1 MRTSY
6 TANGRDCG
14 LDYCA
19 QWSWQ
24 EVANLNAAAS
34 SGEVHDH
41 ALFIT
46 GLVAPMIEIL
56 DAQQETVK
64 KTRQLAAE
72 KDQQATMA
80 LQKLQVE
87 NNKALQ
93 QLQEGSDRAAQH
105 KAFCDSLLL

>member
-1 MRTSY
+1 
-6 TANGRDCG
+6 
-14 LDYCA
+14 
-19 QWSWQ
+19 
-24 EVANLNAAAS
+24 
-34 SGEVHDH
+34 
-41 ALFIT
+41 
-46 GLVAPMIEIL
+46 MIEIL

>member
-1 MRTSY
+1 
-6 TANGRDCG
+6 
-14 LDYCA
+14 
-19 QWSWQ
+19 
-24 EVANLNAAAS
+24 LNAAAS

-87 NNKALQ
+87 NNKVLQ
-93 QLQEGSDRAAQH
+93 QLQEGSDRAVQH

>member
-1 MRTSY
+1 
-6 TANGRDCG
+6 
-14 LDYCA
+14 
-19 QWSWQ
+19 
-24 EVANLNAAAS
+24 
-34 SGEVHDH
+34 
-41 ALFIT
+41 
-46 GLVAPMIEIL
+46 MIEIL

-64 KTRQLAAE
+64 KTRELAAE

-93 QLQEGSDRAAQH
+93 QLQEGSDRAAEH

>member
-1 MRTSY
+1 
-6 TANGRDCG
+6 
-14 LDYCA
+14 
-19 QWSWQ
+19 
-24 EVANLNAAAS
+24 
-34 SGEVHDH
+34 
-41 ALFIT
+41 
-46 GLVAPMIEIL
+46 MIEIL

-87 NNKALQ
+87 NNKVLQ
-93 QLQEGSDRAAQH
+93 QLQEGSDRAVQH

>member
-1 MRTSY
+1 
-6 TANGRDCG
+6 
-14 LDYCA
+14 
-19 QWSWQ
+19 
-24 EVANLNAAAS
+24 
-34 SGEVHDH
+34 
-41 ALFIT
+41 
-46 GLVAPMIEIL
+46 MIEIL

-87 NNKALQ
+87 TNKALQ